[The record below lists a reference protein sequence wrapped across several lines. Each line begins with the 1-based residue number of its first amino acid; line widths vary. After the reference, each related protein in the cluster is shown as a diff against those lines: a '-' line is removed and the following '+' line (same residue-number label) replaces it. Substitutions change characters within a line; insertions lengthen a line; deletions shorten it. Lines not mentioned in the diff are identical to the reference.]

1 MSSIEDQEAPAIGVY
16 PLINR
21 RHVARDAHN
30 GGNRPVDFRTL
41 LSGIDVAAGV
51 IAGQPR
57 CQCTSRANPTP
68 VIERAQ
74 EGEDGS

>member
-1 MSSIEDQEAPAIGVY
+1 MSSIEDQDAPAIGVY
-16 PLINR
+16 PLVNR

-51 IAGQPR
+51 IA
-57 CQCTSRANPTP
+57 ANYVANAPVEPT
-68 VIERAQ
+68 RHR
-74 EGEDGS
+74 